1 LKGQQRLAGMK
12 ERLQRLTGMRRRLA
26 PISAVLLIASIFL
39 PFYKTY
45 GQLYPKGWVS
55 LSEIVIPYLLF
66 LPTIGFE
73 NATAYGAQLMYTAVM
88 ILLVVGGL
96 LVILRGKLG
105 ALLGLAAMLITTLGS
120 FAYLYSGDY
129 ALWSIVWMPSLMMGY
144 YIGWLGAIVGL
155 FAMPFKKI
163 RRKSSEKEAVAQ
175 TVTAQGAKPSTKVP
189 PTPPPMPSGVVV
201 SPTITVT
208 QTQTVM
214 RMPPRPEEYAR
225 PLPKPM
231 PPRPE
236 EEGSWL
242 KQVEEGKPAEI
253 PQPKTREGV
262 KRIAESERKRAEEAK
277 PTEALKQALS
287 EGAEDAKPK
296 PSEGTETV
304 EATRPGLTEETKL
317 AEVEKPGPGETTPDD
332 VVLAIDAL
340 KRRQE
345 SGTIS
350 AEALRAELGKLMF
363 TDQSDKYWTID
374 FRTGKW
380 VYHDGERWVD
390 GTPPPTLRTETS
402 PRYS

>member
-1 LKGQQRLAGMK
+1 
-12 ERLQRLTGMRRRLA
+12 MRKRLA

-66 LPTIGFE
+66 IPTIGFE
-73 NATAYGAQLMYTAVM
+73 NAIAYGAQLMYTAVL

-96 LVILRGKLG
+96 LVMVRGRLG
-105 ALLGLAAMLITTLGS
+105 SLLGLAAMSIVTLGS
-120 FAYLYSGDY
+120 YAYLYSGDY
-129 ALWSIVWMPSLMMGY
+129 ALWSIAWLPSLMMGY
-144 YIGWLGAIVGL
+144 YVGWLGAIVGL
-155 FAMPFKKI
+155 FAMPFKI
-163 RRKSSEKEAVAQ
+163 RRKSSEKEAAAQ
-175 TVTAQGAKPSTKVP
+175 TATAQGAKPSPTAA
-189 PTPPPMPSGVVV
+189 PTPPPIPSGVVV

-208 QTQTVM
+208 QTQTVL
-214 RMPPRPEEYAR
+214 RMPPRPEEYAK
-225 PLPKPM
+225 PLPKPR

-242 KQVEEGKPAEI
+242 KQAGEGKPVEI

-262 KRIAESERKRAEEAK
+262 GRIVEPERKRAEEAK
-277 PTEALKQALS
+277 PTEAPKQGPL

-304 EATRPGLTEETKL
+304 EAARPGPAEEAKP
-317 AEVEKPGPGETTPDD
+317 AEVGSKPGPGETTPDD
-332 VVLAIDAL
+332 IVLAIDAL

-345 SGTIS
+345 SGAIS
-350 AEALRAELGKLMF
+350 MEVLRAELGKLMF
-363 TDQSDKYWTID
+363 TDPSDKYWTID

-390 GTPPPTLRTETS
+390 GTPPPTLKTETS
-402 PRYS
+402 S